1 MSALEEYD
9 WSFASF
15 TKHLIALLILPLIL
29 ILWPLMYVR
38 YSLKMSTLFSKSSN
52 LQGQMAGEE

>member
-9 WSFASF
+9 WSLASF
-15 TKHLIALLILPLIL
+15 TKHLFALFILPLIL
-29 ILWPLMYVR
+29 ILWPLMWVR
-38 YSLKMSTLFSKSSN
+38 YSFKMSTLFSKFSN

>member
-9 WSFASF
+9 WSLASF
-15 TKHLIALLILPLIL
+15 TKHLFALLILPLIL
-29 ILWPLMYVR
+29 ILWPLMWFR
-38 YSLKMSTLFSKSSN
+38 YSFKMSTFFSKSSN